1 MDRSVSTK
9 GTRAS
14 GPDQETAIPE
24 EVGTV
29 TPSGRSEVEQA
40 GDMTWR
46 PKGSKV
52 GSHRVHREGV
62 AGGGGRADEDSE
74 K

>member
-1 MDRSVSTK
+1 
-9 GTRAS
+9 
-14 GPDQETAIPE
+14 
-24 EVGTV
+24 
-29 TPSGRSEVEQA
+29 
-40 GDMTWR
+40 MTWR
-46 PKGSKV
+46 PKRSKV

>member
-1 MDRSVSTK
+1 MSTK

-24 EVGTV
+24 EVVPITL
-29 TPSGRSEVEQA
+29 SGRSEVEQA

-52 GSHRVHREGV
+52 GSHRVHRVGV
-62 AGGGGRADEDSE
+62 AGSRDRAD
-74 K
+74 